1 MKKPLTRIVEKH
13 GVWYL
18 AYVREF
24 PGVITQGQTRKSATG
39 NLKEALALVV
49 LANRELAT
57 RRRSGTA
64 V

>member
-1 MKKPLTRIVEKH
+1 MKKPLTRVVEKH
-13 GVWYL
+13 GVWYA

-24 PGVITQGQTRKSATG
+24 PGVNTEGQTRKSARR

-57 RRRSGTA
+57 RHRSGTA